1 MRVSCSPRMLTAS
14 CLGLDRGA
22 DVEFFPCR
30 IRLSLIRKTESH
42 ALMPI
47 YLDGHSTTPLAP
59 EAMEAMAPWWHAR
72 VGNPHSPHLSGMLAS
87 QAVETA
93 RSELA
98 SLIGSDPQ
106 ELVFTSGATEANN
119 IAIRGIAL
127 AALESGIGRR
137 DIVVSAIEHKS
148 VLSSASSLRS
158 AGFRIIEAPV
168 DVNGIIDISALER
181 LVGAKTL
188 LLSVMAVNNEVGTIQ
203 PLADVVRIARAAG
216 ALVHVDAAQGVGKL
230 PLDFAEFDL
239 ASLSSHKM
247 YGPMGIGA
255 LFISSAAP
263 LRPLPLLFGGGQE
276 TGVRPGTVPTPLVVG
291 FGAAAKVSRT
301 RLHKDAAHA
310 RNLSALFLDELR
322 GRQVQFIENVCELNR
337 VPGSLSLRF
346 PGNDAMSVISR
357 SSDRIAISEGSACT
371 SGQITESHVL
381 LHMGLTQSEAS
392 ETVRLYFS
400 RYNNEA
406 QAREAALVLS
416 EIIGS

>member
-1 MRVSCSPRMLTAS
+1 
-14 CLGLDRGA
+14 
-22 DVEFFPCR
+22 
-30 IRLSLIRKTESH
+30 
-42 ALMPI
+42 MPI

-59 EAMEAMAPWWHAR
+59 EAMEAMAPWWHAQ
-72 VGNPHSPHLSGMLAS
+72 VGNPQSPHMSGMLAS

-127 AALESGIGRR
+127 AALEGGIGRR

-168 DVNGIIDISALER
+168 DVNGIIDVSALER
-181 LVGAKTL
+181 LVGIETL
-188 LLSVMAVNNEVGTIQ
+188 LVSVMAVNNEVGSIQ
-203 PLADVVRIARAAG
+203 PLADVIRIARTAG

-230 PLDFAEFDL
+230 PLDIAEFDF

-263 LRPLPLLFGGGQE
+263 LRPLPVSFGGDQE
-276 TGVRPGTVPTPLVVG
+276 AGVRPGTVPTPLVVG
-291 FGAAAKVSRT
+291 FGAAAKVSRK
-301 RLHKDAAHA
+301 RLAADAAHSG
-310 RNLSALFLDELR
+310 RLSALFLEELR
-322 GRQVQFIENVCELNR
+322 SRQVQFIENVSALQR

-346 PGNDAMSVISR
+346 PGNEVMSIIAKAGDHIS
-357 SSDRIAISEGSACT
+357 ISEGSACS
-371 SGQITESHVL
+371 SGQIAASHVL
-381 LHMGLTQSEAS
+381 LGMGFTHQEAS
-392 ETVRLYFS
+392 ETARLYFS
-400 RYNNEA
+400 RYNTEA
-406 QAREAALVLS
+406 EATEAAVVLS
-416 EIIGS
+416 EIVTR

>member
-1 MRVSCSPRMLTAS
+1 
-14 CLGLDRGA
+14 
-22 DVEFFPCR
+22 
-30 IRLSLIRKTESH
+30 
-42 ALMPI
+42 MPI

-59 EAMEAMAPWWHAR
+59 EAMEAMAPWWHAQ

-127 AALESGIGRR
+127 AALERGIGRR

-168 DVNGIIDISALER
+168 DVNGIVDISALER
-181 LVGAKTL
+181 LVGTETL
-188 LLSVMAVNNEVGTIQ
+188 LVSVMAVNNEVGSIQ

-216 ALVHVDAAQGVGKL
+216 ALVHVDAAQGAGKL

-263 LRPLPLLFGGGQE
+263 IRPLPVLFGGGQE
-276 TGVRPGTVPTPLVVG
+276 AGVRPGTVPTPLVVG

-301 RLHKDAAHA
+301 RLAPDAAHSG
-310 RNLSALFLDELR
+310 RLSALFLEELR
-322 GRQVQFIENVCELNR
+322 GRQVQFIENVSALQR

-346 PGNDAMSVISR
+346 PGNEAMSMIAKAG
-357 SSDRIAISEGSACT
+357 DRISISEGSACT
-371 SGQITESHVL
+371 SGQITASHVL
-381 LHMGLTQSEAS
+381 LGMGFTHQEAS

-400 RYNNEA
+400 RYNTETEA
-406 QAREAALVLS
+406 TDAAVVLS
-416 EIIGS
+416 EIVSR

>member
-1 MRVSCSPRMLTAS
+1 
-14 CLGLDRGA
+14 
-22 DVEFFPCR
+22 
-30 IRLSLIRKTESH
+30 
-42 ALMPI
+42 MPI

-59 EAMEAMAPWWHAR
+59 EAMEAMAPWWHAQ
-72 VGNPHSPHLSGMLAS
+72 VGNPHSPHLSGMLAA
-87 QAVETA
+87 QAVEIA
-93 RSELA
+93 RAELA

-127 AALESGIGRR
+127 AALEGGTGRR
-137 DIVVSAIEHKS
+137 DVVVSAIEHKS

-168 DVNGIIDISALER
+168 DVNGVLDISALER
-181 LVGAKTL
+181 LVGAETL
-188 LLSVMAVNNEVGTIQ
+188 LVSVMAVNNEVGSIQ

-216 ALVHVDAAQGVGKL
+216 ALVHVDAAQGSGKL
-230 PLDFAEFDL
+230 PLDVADFDL

-263 LRPLPLLFGGGQE
+263 LRPLSVLFGGGQE

-301 RLHKDAAHA
+301 RLAADAAHSG
-310 RNLSALFLDELR
+310 RLSALFLDELR
-322 GRQVQFIENVCELNR
+322 SRQVQFIENVSVAQR

-346 PGNDAMSVISR
+346 PGNEAMSTIAKAG
-357 SSDRIAISEGSACT
+357 DRISISEGSACT
-371 SGQITESHVL
+371 SGQITASHVL
-381 LHMGLTQSEAS
+381 LEMGFTHQEAA

-400 RYNNEA
+400 RYNTEA
-406 QAREAALVLS
+406 EATDAAVVLS
-416 EIIGS
+416 EIVSR